1 MERVSEWEM
10 GAMRHNGRAVG
21 VWVVTKRR
29 AVKGDRRERG

>member
-21 VWVVTKRR
+21 VWVVRKRSSE
-29 AVKGDRRERG
+29 G